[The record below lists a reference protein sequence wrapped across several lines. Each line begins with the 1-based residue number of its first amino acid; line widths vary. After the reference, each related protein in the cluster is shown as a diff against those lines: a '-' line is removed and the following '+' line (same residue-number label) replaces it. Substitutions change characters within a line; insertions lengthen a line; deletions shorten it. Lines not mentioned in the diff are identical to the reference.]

1 MKFREGLDRSLKKPL
16 FEAKRLLVR
25 RERLLAQD
33 VGLPILVIEGP
44 SGYGKTVLAEMWLAQ
59 HRQQGRC
66 CWVPLDKSCGD
77 PITFL
82 NKVLDAVGAEVPSR
96 EEVGI
101 DGAASK
107 SERFSNLCAHLASID
122 QRIFI
127 VFDDVHAIADRGSRV
142 YLERLLGLASGN
154 LVICLTM
161 QPFDVELGLSRLA
174 AEGKATWI
182 QADSLAMT
190 REEVR
195 ELSWLRGR
203 VLNDGQLESLYR
215 VTDGWP
221 ALTQIALVTSIE
233 FSDEL
238 LVRDAPGSAPLRD
251 YIYQRFIQT
260 LSEDD
265 KEVLW
270 TLACIG
276 SAPISLLVALNPPA
290 SKVDVAILHFRAL
303 GLVQNRD
310 PEDSS
315 TVCLHALIKEV
326 SLRLLDHG
334 SFRSK
339 TELVREAAEWK
350 WTHGQSA
357 TAVGLVF
364 EGGAELASLAKDW
377 IKALGFN
384 FLFRTGQH
392 QTLLDLIERWEQV
405 TRSVDEEIDSIAA
418 WALIFQRQ
426 FSLAEPR
433 LERIAQSGN
442 AALLDTLHLQRTVIA
457 GLQDDF
463 VAGRTLAQ
471 EWIERN
477 EGRHSFEM
485 GVAATVFA
493 FALKFSADFDRAQVA
508 LRDAMYGF
516 NTAQS
521 SYGIG
526 WAHVVSAIVLIQA
539 GRYRAALAQIDAGL
553 ARCPSSQGFG
563 SLRTLLRAQEAFLRY
578 ERNELDRVREILGE
592 VLPLLSDQGVVD
604 AVCMGYA
611 SAARD
616 RVVNGDYG
624 TALDILSEGEI
635 IALQRDFPRLNAS
648 LRAERALLLVRSGAC
663 NQAKPV
669 LQSIPD
675 DYRSKATMQLLSVR
689 IAIADGDGKS
699 AREVLGKLLPYIRK
713 QDRQSR
719 LCEALLL
726 MALAEDLCGNEKAS
740 LVAVG
745 EALEIGSIE
754 GYLRTFLD
762 EGKVVVSLIQ
772 RWLGQTH
779 VAVRPAVL
787 LARQLADLVEAPADA
802 SPKDPLLTSLNKR
815 ERQILALLSEG
826 LSNAQLA
833 QRCFISE
840 GTVKWYLHNLYEKFE
855 VGNRT
860 ALLRAVREKG
870 IGPKF

>member
-16 FEAKRLLVR
+16 FESKRLLVR
-25 RERLLAQD
+25 RDRLLEQD

-44 SGYGKTVLAEMWLAQ
+44 SGFGKTVLAETWLTQ
-59 HRQQGRC
+59 HRQHGRC
-66 CWVPLDKSCGD
+66 CWIHLDKSAGD
-77 PITFL
+77 PITFM
-82 NKVLDAVGAEVPSR
+82 NKVLEALGAEAPGN

-107 SERFSNLCAHLASID
+107 SERFSNLCSHLAGMNE
-122 QRIFI
+122 RVFI

-142 YLERLLGLASGN
+142 YLEKLLRLASSN
-154 LVICLTM
+154 LFICLTM
-161 QPFDVELGLSRLA
+161 QPFEIELGLSKHA
-174 AEGKATWI
+174 AEGKVTWI

-190 REEVR
+190 RDEVR

-203 VLNDGQLESLYR
+203 VLNDGQLDSLYR
-215 VTDGWP
+215 VTEGWP
-221 ALTQIALVTSIE
+221 ALTQIALVTTIE
-233 FSDEL
+233 FNEEL
-238 LVRDAPGSAPLRD
+238 ILRDAPGAVPLKD
-251 YIYQRFIQT
+251 YIYKRFIQT

-265 KEVLW
+265 REVLW

-276 SAPISLLVALNPPA
+276 SAPVSLLVALNPPA
-290 SKVDVAILHFRAL
+290 SKVDLAILHFRAL

-310 PEDSS
+310 PDDSS

-326 SLRLLDHG
+326 SLRLLDREA
-334 SFRSK
+334 FRGRP
-339 TELVREAAEWK
+339 ELIRAAAEWK
-350 WTHGQSA
+350 WAHGQTA
-357 TAVGLVF
+357 AAVGLVL
-364 EGGAELASLAKDW
+364 EAGVELAGVAKDW
-377 IKALGFN
+377 IKSLGFG
-384 FLFRTGQH
+384 FVFRTGQH
-392 QTLLDLIERWEQV
+392 QTLLDLVERWEQV
-405 TRSVDEEIDSIAA
+405 TQAFDDEIDSIAA

-426 FSLAEPR
+426 FGLAEFR
-433 LERIAQSGN
+433 MARIAQS
-442 AALLDTLHLQRTVIA
+442 DREPFRDILHLQKTVIA

-463 VAGRTLAQ
+463 VAGKSLSQ
-471 EWIERN
+471 EWIQRN
-477 EGRHSFEM
+477 EGQHSLEM
-485 GVAATVFA
+485 GIASTVLA
-493 FALKFSADFDRAQVA
+493 FSLKFSADFDLAQVA

-526 WAHVVSAIVLIQA
+526 WAHVINAIVLIQS

-592 VLPLLSDQGVVD
+592 VLPLLSDQGIVD

-611 SAARD
+611 AAARA

-624 TALDILSEGEI
+624 TALDILSEGEL

-648 LRAERALLLVRSGAC
+648 LRAERALLLVRSGVVS
-663 NQAKPV
+663 QAKPV
-669 LQSIPD
+669 LESIPES
-675 DYRSKATMQLLSVR
+675 YRSKATMQLLKVR
-689 IAIADGDGKS
+689 IAIADGDG
-699 AREVLGKLLPYIRK
+699 ACACEILDKLVPYIRK
-713 QDRQSR
+713 QGRQSR

-726 MALAEDLCGNEKAS
+726 LALAHDLRGKETAA
-740 LVAVG
+740 LAALG
-745 EALEIGSIE
+745 EALEIGSVE

-762 EGKVVVSLIQ
+762 EGSIIVDMIQ
-772 RWLGQTH
+772 RWLSVTNASIG
-779 VAVRPAVL
+779 PAVS
-787 LARQLADLVEAPADA
+787 LARQLVAMAEPHAEATPR
-802 SPKDPLLTSLNKR
+802 DPLLTNLNKR
-815 ERQILALLSEG
+815 ERQILSLLNEG

-860 ALLRAVREKG
+860 ALLRVVREKG
-870 IGPKF
+870 V

>member
-25 RERLLAQD
+25 RERLLALD

-59 HRQQGRC
+59 HRQHGRC
-66 CWVPLDKSCGD
+66 CWVPLDKSSGD

-107 SERFSNLCAHLASID
+107 SERFSNLCSHLASANE
-122 QRIFI
+122 RIFI

-142 YLERLLGLASGN
+142 YLERLLALASNN
-154 LVICLTM
+154 LFICLTM

-174 AEGKATWI
+174 AEGKVTWI
-182 QADSLAMT
+182 QAASLAMT

-203 VLNDGQLESLYR
+203 VLNDHQLESLYR

-238 LVRDAPGSAPLRD
+238 ILRDAPGSVPLRD

-270 TLACIG
+270 TLACVG
-276 SAPISLLVALNPPA
+276 SAPIPLLLALNPPA
-290 SKVDVAILHFRAL
+290 SKVDVAILRFRAL

-310 PEDSS
+310 PDDSS
-315 TVCLHALIKEV
+315 TVSLHALIKEV
-326 SLRLLDHG
+326 ALRLLDHE
-334 SFRSK
+334 SFRSRS
-339 TELVREAAEWK
+339 ELVREAAEWK
-350 WTHGQSA
+350 WANGQSA
-357 TAVGLVF
+357 TAVGLAL
-364 EGGAELASLAKDW
+364 EAGAELADLAKGW
-377 IKALGFN
+377 IKNLGFN

-405 TRSVDEEIDSIAA
+405 TRSFDQEIDSIAA
-418 WALIFQRQ
+418 WAFIFQRQ
-426 FSLAEPR
+426 FVQAEPR
-433 LERIAQSGN
+433 LARIAQSES
-442 AALLDTLHLQRTVIA
+442 AELHDVLHLQRTVVA
-457 GLQDDF
+457 GLRDDF
-463 VAGRTLAQ
+463 VSGRSLAQ

-485 GVAATVFA
+485 GVAATVLA
-493 FALKFSADFDRAQVA
+493 FSLKFSADFDRAQVA

-539 GRYRAALAQIDAGL
+539 GRYRAALAQIEAGL

-563 SLRTLLRAQEAFLRY
+563 SLRTLLRAQEVFLRY

-611 SAARD
+611 AAARA

-624 TALDILSEGEI
+624 TALDILSEGEL

-648 LRAERALLLVRSGAC
+648 LRAERALLLVRSGASS
-663 NQAKPV
+663 QARPV
-669 LQSIPD
+669 LQSIPES
-675 DYRSKATMQLLSVR
+675 YRAKATMQLLKVR

-699 AREVLGKLLPYIRK
+699 ARETLDKLLPYIRK

-726 MALAEDLCGNEKAS
+726 MALAEDLCANEKAS
-740 LVAVG
+740 LAALG
-745 EALEIGSIE
+745 EALEIASVE

-762 EGKVVVSLIQ
+762 EGKVMIDMIQ
-772 RWLGQTH
+772 RWLGQAN
-779 VAVRPAVL
+779 VAVRPAVS
-787 LARQLADLVEAPADA
+787 LARQLVALVETPAGA
-802 SPKDPLLTSLNKR
+802 GPRDPLLTSLNKR
-815 ERQILALLSEG
+815 ERQILALLSDG

-870 IGPKF
+870 IGS